1 MVQKKADK
9 AKKKFG
15 RQAKQLVLVIFVS
28 MIFTGAY
35 TYFVYK
41 PLYIEYQS
49 VRKKYTNLDQEV
61 AELTK
66 KPLDRNAASQ
76 KRTADKKNK
85 ETKSE
90 LDGLKE
96 QVLAD
101 KEEGITLLT
110 QVNELAEAYSLKV
123 QGMDPMDGKEVSKRE
138 LDPKGIRLKRNYYQ
152 VNIIGPFSGVV
163 RFFEDL
169 QNLPKLVTVERIS
182 LHRQKKGLVSEII
195 LVI

>member
-1 MVQKKADK
+1 MAQKKADK
-9 AKKKFG
+9 AKKKLG

-49 VRKKYTNLDQEV
+49 VREKYTKLDQEV
-61 AELTK
+61 TELTK

-85 ETKSE
+85 DANSE

-101 KEEGITLLT
+101 KEEGLTLLT
-110 QVNELAEAYSLKV
+110 QVNELAEAYGLKV
-123 QGMDPMDGKEVSKRE
+123 QGVDPMDDKEVSKKE
-138 LDPKGIRLKRNYYQ
+138 LDLRGIRLKRNYYQ

-169 QNLPKLVTVERIS
+169 QNFPKFVTVVRIS
-182 LHRQKKGLVSEII
+182 LRRQKGGLVSDMI